1 MQISGLSHLG
11 FLDSSSSF
19 TGLGAAIRDS
29 SGKVVAVVSKFLAG
43 SFSIKVGEA
52 LAFREGLLL
61 AQNLGCPV
69 SWVECDAA
77 NVVRAIVD
85 SDLNFGLASPIF
97 LDVKALCRIV
107 GVVKYGGIKSCK
119 NSLKSQSYKFTY
131 KCTIICNIQSLEALL
146 YRT

>member
-1 MQISGLSHLG
+1 MQISGFSHLG

-43 SFSIKVGEA
+43 SFSIKV
-52 LAFREGLLL
+52 
-61 AQNLGCPV
+61 V